1 MTTRHYLAYTTLL
14 ATIFTLTSCLN
25 LENPPRVTKDNPT
38 AKLPESKAERKTID
52 VGIKPESVCRGFNG
66 KLYITMIGGDEP
78 GDGAVYVL
86 DGDTA
91 KPFATGLNNPKGIA
105 FVKGA
110 LVTSDETQVMKING
124 KGKISILAKAED
136 FPAKVEFLNDVAASR
151 SRNAVYVTEMSHP
164 KRMFDPDADRELWPL
179 TITDDPQANLPN
191 TGCVYKITLE
201 GKVSVAV
208 PSGDKRMPAPNG
220 VTVAGGKDKTFLAM
234 ADFFTGN
241 LLAYE
246 DGKLRIMAKNLIRG
260 GDAIEL
266 NNGIVYVSSWTQGKV
281 ISYNRKEKKATT
293 IIDGL
298 TSAADFYLDRKA
310 NQLVIPDML
319 EGKLHFLPLE

>member
-1 MTTRHYLAYTTLL
+1 MKTRNYILSATCLSTLFYLTG
-14 ATIFTLTSCLN
+14 CLN
-25 LENPPRVTKDNPT
+25 LQNPKQRTKDKPIAT
-38 AKLPESKAERKTID
+38 LKETKAERKTIN

-66 KLYITMIGGDEP
+66 KLYVTMIGGDEP

-86 DGDTA
+86 DGGKA

-105 FVKGA
+105 FVEGA

-124 KGKISILAKAED
+124 KGKVSILAKAGD

-179 TITDDPQANLPN
+179 PITDDPQANLPN
-191 TGCVYKITLE
+191 TGCVYKVTLE

-234 ADFFTGN
+234 ADFFAGN

-266 NNGIVYVSSWTQGKV
+266 NNGIAYVSSWTQGKV
-281 ISYNRKEKKATT
+281 IAYNRKERKSTT
-293 IIDGL
+293 VIDGL

-319 EGKLHFLPLE
+319 EGKLHFVPLK

>member
-1 MTTRHYLAYTTLL
+1 MTARHDLVYTTLL
-14 ATIFTLTSCLN
+14 ATLFALAGCLS
-25 LENPPRVTKDNPT
+25 LENPTQATKDNPT
-38 AKLPESKAERKTID
+38 DKLPESKAERKTIN

-124 KGKISILAKAED
+124 KGKVSILAKAED
-136 FPAKVEFLNDVAASR
+136 FPAKVEFLNDVAANR
-151 SRNAVYVTEMSHP
+151 SRDAVYVTEMSHP
-164 KRMFDPDADRELWPL
+164 KRMFDPDGDRELWPL

-266 NNGIVYVSSWTQGKV
+266 NNGIAYVSSWTQGKV
-281 ISYNRKEKKATT
+281 IAYNRKERKSTT
-293 IIDGL
+293 VIDGL

-310 NQLVIPDML
+310 NQLIIPDML
-319 EGKLHFLPLE
+319 EGKLHFVPLK